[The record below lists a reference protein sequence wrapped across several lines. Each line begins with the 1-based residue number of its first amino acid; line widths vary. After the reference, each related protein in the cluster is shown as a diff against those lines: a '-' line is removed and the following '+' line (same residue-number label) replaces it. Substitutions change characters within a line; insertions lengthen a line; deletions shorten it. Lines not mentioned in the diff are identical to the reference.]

1 MRYSHLLSGLPPA
14 VVDDAL
20 DLRLELPLEQ
30 PHAPRVVA
38 RLLGV
43 VDARQRRLPLP
54 PSARRRRRREEVSG
68 HYGPSRPPIRSALI
82 IALVSALLA
91 PHSHPFQGPPFRNGL
106 ITSSPLSDM
115 SLTLLWSK
123 CGEAKVSSRSL
134 CLVLPLSPLSLV
146 SHLPIGLLLL

>member
-1 MRYSHLLSGLPPA
+1 MKLGNPTLLGMQCSHLLPGLPPA

-54 PSARRRRRREEVSG
+54 PSARLREEVSG
-68 HYGPSRPPIRSALI
+68 HYGPSRPPIRSAAYYYCTCL
-82 IALVSALLA
+82 
-91 PHSHPFQGPPFRNGL
+91 GPPPSFL
-106 ITSSPLSDM
+106 TSLSG
-115 SLTLLWSK
+115 SS
-123 CGEAKVSSRSL
+123 VSQRFDHIFTS
-134 CLVLPLSPLSLV
+134 V
-146 SHLPIGLLLL
+146 

>member
-1 MRYSHLLSGLPPA
+1 MQLSHLLSWLPPA

-68 HYGPSRPPIRSALI
+68 HYGPSSPPIRSAAYYCTCLGPPR
-82 IALVSALLA
+82 SLLA
-91 PHSHPFQGPPFRNGL
+91 HIPFR
-106 ITSSPLSDM
+106 
-115 SLTLLWSK
+115 
-123 CGEAKVSSRSL
+123 
-134 CLVLPLSPLSLV
+134 VLRFATV
-146 SHLPIGLLLL
+146 

>member
-68 HYGPSRPPIRSALI
+68 HYGPSRPPIRSAAYYCTCL
-82 IALVSALLA
+82 
-91 PHSHPFQGPPFRNGL
+91 GPPP
-106 ITSSPLSDM
+106 S
-115 SLTLLWSK
+115 SLTSLS
-123 CGEAKVSSRSL
+123 GSSVSQRFDHIFTS
-134 CLVLPLSPLSLV
+134 V
-146 SHLPIGLLLL
+146 